1 MGLETVIEDVLSR
14 GRSEAEEIR
23 RATMAERERILQ
35 DARAEG
41 AKLLSQR
48 EQDAKVAVE
57 RSRVQALARAELES
71 KKVVL
76 SAQKE
81 LLDQVYAAV
90 LEKLARLAE
99 SESLVRS
106 LLQAHE
112 GEWRNGKVSC
122 NAHDAGAVR
131 SIVGKNFGGTIEGV
145 GGVVIDSAD
154 GSRRIDLRFATKASG
169 VDLIELATSRN
180 LAAVYTQI
188 IGFSEGEL
196 RQMIGWYLDRFD
208 VQNVKTIVRGKL
220 FGASPSEIQE
230 DVVAAGSMRES
241 FLQSLIELPTL
252 DEVFARLEGTIHAQ
266 ALEALGKKPS
276 EASKWNEWEDLVTK
290 LYYENLLAV
299 VPERT
304 EGTRLMREFIR
315 REIDIANVK
324 TLLPLWAS
332 KATLPYDAFVEG
344 GLEIPTV
351 ELAEMI
357 SLDVNGLTARLRD
370 YALTEDL
377 STKLKDLQAMGV
389 GQLVRSVEKLHL
401 LEAGRYAH
409 VHPLSVLVILDY
421 IVRKDREVQNLRII
435 ARGKE
440 SGLSSEVIRE
450 LLVV

>member
-1 MGLETVIEDVLSR
+1 MAAPVNPQTSSYLGQYWRRVMRYLPIESGNYPYVTARVRAKKAALLSPDVYERMLQMEIPQIARVLS
-14 GRSEAEEIR
+14 
-23 RATMAERERILQ
+23 
-35 DARAEG
+35 EG
-41 AKLLSQR
+41 AYKTEIL
-48 EQDAKVAVE
+48 
-57 RSRVQALARAELES
+57 AL
-71 KKVVL
+71 
-76 SAQKE
+76 
-81 LLDQVYAAV
+81 
-90 LEKLARLAE
+90 
-99 SESLVRS
+99 
-106 LLQAHE
+106 
-112 GEWRNGKVSC
+112 
-122 NAHDAGAVR
+122 
-131 SIVGKNFGGTIEGV
+131 
-145 GGVVIDSAD
+145 
-154 GSRRIDLRFATKASG
+154 ATKASG

-188 IGFSEGEL
+188 IG
-196 RQMIGWYLDRFD
+196 
-208 VQNVKTIVRGKL
+208 
-220 FGASPSEIQE
+220 PSE
-230 DVVAAGSMRES
+230 V
-241 FLQSLIELPTL
+241 
-252 DEVFARLEGTIHAQ
+252 
-266 ALEALGKKPS
+266 
-276 EASKWNEWEDLVTK
+276 SKWNEWEDLVTK

-315 REIDIANVK
+315 REIDIVNVK
-324 TLLPLWAS
+324 TLLRLWAS

-450 LLVV
+450 LLVI